1 MSRLWTAEPSDLG
14 AAVQVRTQAELPS
27 AIRWRDVWYP
37 IRHIA
42 LSWQLDVCW
51 WRARIYRDY
60 YKVVAGG
67 MALVIYHDLLTDA
80 WAVQRVYD

>member
-1 MSRLWTAEPSDLG
+1 MSRLWRDGKRL
-14 AAVQVRTQAELPS
+14 QVRS
-27 AIRWRDVWYP
+27 ADAMPTALRWKDAWYP

-60 YKVVAGG
+60 FKVLAGD
-67 MALVIYHDLLTDA
+67 MALVIYHDLLTDT
-80 WAVQRVYD
+80 WAMQRVYD

>member
-1 MSRLWTAEPSDLG
+1 MSRLWREGKAL
-14 AAVQVRTQAELPS
+14 QVRTADALPT
-27 AIRWRDVWYP
+27 ALRWKAVWYP

-60 YKVVAGG
+60 YKVLAGD
-67 MALVIYHDLLTDA
+67 MALVIYHDLLTDT
-80 WAVQRVYD
+80 WAMQRVYD